1 MKNNVVL
8 VIQGKKI
15 ELLNDQDID
24 RLEEKFLKEERG
36 VLELKLKENLENKDS
51 KEF

>member
-24 RLEEKFLKEERG
+24 RLDEKILKEERG
-36 VLELKLKENLENKDS
+36 VLEQKLKENLENKD
-51 KEF
+51 

>member
-1 MKNNVVL
+1 MVL